1 MQNTSNGMS
10 VAALV
15 LSIVG
20 ILTMCCGG
28 SVVLGSLAIL
38 LALLSRGSHTMCSQ
52 AKAAVV
58 ISIIGIILGI
68 FIVIGMVVYT
78 FTSPEA
84 QEIYR
89 DYLQYYED
97 QLDEDDLSQ
106 YYRDYLDQYDNGY
119 DLYDNGSD
127 DYLDYISPYE
137 NMPYEY
143 TPSEPD
149 SIPGITNL

>member
-38 LALLSRGSHTMCSQ
+38 LALLSRGSHAMCSQ
-52 AKAAVV
+52 AKAAMV
-58 ISIIGIILGI
+58 ISIIGIVIGI
-68 FIVIGMVVYT
+68 FVVIGMVVYT

-106 YYRDYLDQYDNGY
+106 YYQDYLDQYNDGY
-119 DLYDNGSD
+119 APYDNGND

-137 NMPYEY
+137 YMPYEY

-149 SIPGITNL
+149 GVPGVTNL